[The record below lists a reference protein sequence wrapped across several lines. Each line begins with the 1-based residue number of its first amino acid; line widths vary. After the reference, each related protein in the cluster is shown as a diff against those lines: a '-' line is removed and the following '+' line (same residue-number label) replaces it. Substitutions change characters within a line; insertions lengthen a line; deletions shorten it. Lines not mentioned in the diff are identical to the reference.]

1 MKIKIAGGL
10 LTASAREIKAGGGG
24 EARKNICGQSAVEYL
39 WLFLFLVFPA
49 FLRIQLV
56 IF

>member
-24 EARKNICGQSAVEYL
+24 KQEKTSVDSLQSNIFGSFCS
-39 WLFLFLVFPA
+39 
-49 FLRIQLV
+49 
-56 IF
+56 